1 MTKQEAMRLTHQENT
16 LRSLSFTADEA
27 EQLRRISMRLHRLIE
42 TLEVAISVLGDTREA
57 ALCRE
62 MTKTY
67 EETIRGS
74 LSQIYSWAKS
84 KEILGEITVVVS
96 GATAGAKIL
105 SQQEIIEAVRRYGS
119 VGMDRKEAISAVA
132 LS

>member
-1 MTKQEAMRLTHQENT
+1 
-16 LRSLSFTADEA
+16 
-27 EQLRRISMRLHRLIE
+27 
-42 TLEVAISVLGDTREA
+42 
-57 ALCRE
+57 

-84 KEILGEITVVVS
+84 KDILGEITVVVS
-96 GATAGAKIL
+96 GATAGAKML
-105 SQQEIIEAVRRYGS
+105 SQQEIIEAVRRYES

-132 LS
+132 SELELPKREVFDAMVAAKNVQ